1 MGVEK
6 VVKFATENQE
16 YIAEIKKALNITDDL
31 TMREMDSIIEWS
43 EYQFGPDIIIEAIRR
58 TREGKKGAGSRGI
71 IFPYVSALLKIWRDA
86 EIKTIQDIDDYTNQM
101 IQVNARKQQY
111 RQTQK
116 ATVEV
121 RSIQPEPYYRRSGLV
136 DLKPCPFC
144 GCSEIVIKNQYSS
157 KHNAYYTMA
166 ECSLCGIR
174 TRSSVNFT
182 DAEPSSEE
190 FWRSESVQ
198 EVAGL
203 WNKRV

>member
-121 RSIQPEPYYRRSGLV
+121 VFPSRLSEDCCGAHCVADCGGGTRVGRPDAGHGWRRTQPLS
-136 DLKPCPFC
+136 
-144 GCSEIVIKNQYSS
+144 
-157 KHNAYYTMA
+157 H
-166 ECSLCGIR
+166 R
-174 TRSSVNFT
+174 TTFRKI
-182 DAEPSSEE
+182 PSTGDNPRPSYH
-190 FWRSESVQ
+190 
-198 EVAGL
+198 
-203 WNKRV
+203 